1 MLHYAHE
8 VVIVEIHGLGLII
21 VGMHQTDEL
30 VALLHDQALV
40 DISHRVELV
49 LNLLWIDVL
58 SVASEQHV
66 LYAAS
71 DEDMSICRH
80 GAEVARVVPSVG
92 IKNGACGLF
101 VLIVAEHGVH
111 ASCQHLTRRV
121 LRVIAV
127 YAHLHV
133 LHGQSA

>member
-1 MLHYAHE
+1 
-8 VVIVEIHGLGLII
+8 
-21 VGMHQTDEL
+21 MHQTDEL

-80 GAEVARVVPSVG
+80 GAEVARVVPSLAVKRSGGGFG
-92 IKNGACGLF
+92 IF
-101 VLIVAEHGVH
+101 EIAEHGVH

-133 LHGQSA
+133 LHWQST